1 MVDILYWKYF
11 VIALI
16 LTRRNIHVATINFQ
30 LLNLAIWFEIWK
42 VLKVMVYA
50 VFWRFVNQVFPI
62 HDSPI
67 FLDIYLGLQFNYIQY
82 NKKLKHGK

>member
-1 MVDILYWKYF
+1 MIE
-11 VIALI
+11 LI
-16 LTRRNIHVATINFQ
+16 LSRRSIHPATINFQ
-30 LLNLAIWFEIWK
+30 LQNLAIWFEIWK

-50 VFWRFVNQVFPI
+50 VFWRFCSQVFPI

-82 NKKLKHGK
+82 NQKLKHGK